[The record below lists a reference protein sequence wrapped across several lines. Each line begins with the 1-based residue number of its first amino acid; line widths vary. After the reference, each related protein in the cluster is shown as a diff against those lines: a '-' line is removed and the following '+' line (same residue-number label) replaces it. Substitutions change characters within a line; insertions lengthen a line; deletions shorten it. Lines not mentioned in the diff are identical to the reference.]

1 MALEM
6 MRMRPDLP
14 VIVCTGFSELINRE
28 SARQSGIQAFLM
40 KPFLKS
46 EVAPIIR
53 ELLDR
58 KQRRLADPSSKE

>member
-1 MALEM
+1 
-6 MRMRPDLP
+6 
-14 VIVCTGFSELINRE
+14 
-28 SARQSGIQAFLM
+28 M

-58 KQRRLADPSSKE
+58 KHHRTAEPAAPAE

>member
-1 MALEM
+1 M
-6 MRMRPDLP
+6 
-14 VIVCTGFSELINRE
+14 
-28 SARQSGIQAFLM
+28 GIQAFLM

-58 KQRRLADPSSKE
+58 KQRRTAEPSSKG